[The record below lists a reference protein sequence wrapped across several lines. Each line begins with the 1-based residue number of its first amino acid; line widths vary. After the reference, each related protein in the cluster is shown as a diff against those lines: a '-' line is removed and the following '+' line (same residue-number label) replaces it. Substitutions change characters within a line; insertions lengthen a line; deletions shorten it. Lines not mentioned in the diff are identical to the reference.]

1 MAYEIRM
8 AREADASAI
17 QAIYAPL
24 VRDTAISFE
33 DEPPSVAEMARRIRE
48 TLAVYPY
55 LVAEEEGGVLGYVYA
70 GPHRARAAYRWSV
83 DVTAYVAA
91 GGRRRGVGRALYGV
105 LMDTL
110 TRQGFHAAYAGIALP
125 NDASVALHEAVGFE
139 ALGVYREVGFKHGRW
154 HDVGWWRR
162 PLARATPPAEP
173 ATFMQ
178 VWRSLGT

>member
-17 QAIYAPL
+17 QAIYAPI

-110 TRQGFHAAYAGIALP
+110 TRQGFHA
-125 NDASVALHEAVGFE
+125 
-139 ALGVYREVGFKHGRW
+139 
-154 HDVGWWRR
+154 
-162 PLARATPPAEP
+162 
-173 ATFMQ
+173 
-178 VWRSLGT
+178 

>member
-17 QAIYAPL
+17 QAIYTPI

-48 TLAVYPY
+48 TLPVYPY
-55 LVAEEEGGVLGYVYA
+55 LVAEEDGGVLGYVYA

-91 GGRRRGVGRALYGV
+91 GGRRRGVGRSPRQRRRSSRQPSCRSGV
-105 LMDTL
+105 RSVRDL
-110 TRQGFHAAYAGIALP
+110 FHACG
-125 NDASVALHEAVGFE
+125 
-139 ALGVYREVGFKHGRW
+139 
-154 HDVGWWRR
+154 
-162 PLARATPPAEP
+162 
-173 ATFMQ
+173 
-178 VWRSLGT
+178 